1 MQYKSLNEVDLSN
14 KTVLLRSD
22 LNTPIENGLVVNN
35 EVTLSRRDLKR
46 MRAFFHQ
53 CSSKGLDF
61 MSEKIG
67 KDALSVARGY
77 ISYAEMVSPTIA
89 EKFRS
94 TNSWVK

>member
-1 MQYKSLNEVDLSN
+1 
-14 KTVLLRSD
+14 
-22 LNTPIENGLVVNN
+22 
-35 EVTLSRRDLKR
+35 

-77 ISYAEMVSPTIA
+77 ISYVEMVSPTVA

>member
-1 MQYKSLNEVDLSN
+1 MRSPNRQ
-14 KTVLLRSD
+14 TV
-22 LNTPIENGLVVNN
+22 TGLVVND

-61 MSEKIG
+61 MSNKIG

-77 ISYAEMVSPTIA
+77 ISYVEMVSPPIA
-89 EKFRS
+89 EKFRLNNS
-94 TNSWVK
+94 FLAKTNI